1 MQMAKLQ
8 TAPPLTAVPNWASV
22 LSHFVPSPRRILLRY
37 AQARVKH
44 ELDPF
49 SAPQG
54 HRGMPHLAPH
64 DIMHLFI
71 ALAVLLGAAK
81 LACELMQKLDHPSVL
96 GEIMAGILLGPTLL
110 GHFKPQLYAF
120 IFPATGNLPIAL
132 ETVTTLGVVFF
143 LLIAG
148 LEIDLRSIFR
158 QGKSALAVS
167 FFGVIV
173 PFAFGFGAAGAF
185 PRFLGAEAGASR
197 LIFALFVGTAL
208 SISAL
213 PVIAK
218 ILMDLNLMRT
228 EMGTV
233 VMSSAMFDD
242 LVGWIL
248 FSMILGM
255 MNAGSHSFGGVKR
268 TILLVAAFT
277 LLALTVVRWLI
288 DKILP
293 FIQAHTS
300 WPGGVLGFI
309 FTLTLA
315 GAAFAEFAGI
325 HAVFGAFITGIAVG
339 ESTHLRKRTSEHI
352 HSIVT
357 NVFAPFFFDSI
368 GLRTNFVS
376 NFNLAITATV
386 IGVACLGKLLG
397 AGWGAH
403 LGGMDRR
410 TSWGVGLAMNARRA
424 MEMILG
430 LLALQAGVIR
440 ETMFV
445 ALVVMALF
453 TSLVS
458 GPIMHA
464 LIRSRKEITLKE
476 TINAKLFLPSLAGT
490 TKHEVLDQMCT
501 VAADYAS
508 NPPERFVRLVEERE
522 RVASSGW
529 ENGLA
534 VPHARVNGLPHPIV
548 VVARVNNGIDF
559 DARDGRVARLIV
571 MILTGDNQS
580 QHDLLRNA
588 GELFSRKEAIEQTLN
603 AQSFV
608 ELVAALN
615 APVS

>member
-1 MQMAKLQ
+1 
-8 TAPPLTAVPNWASV
+8 
-22 LSHFVPSPRRILLRY
+22 
-37 AQARVKH
+37 
-44 ELDPF
+44 
-49 SAPQG
+49 
-54 HRGMPHLAPH
+54 MPHLTQH
-64 DIMHLFI
+64 EVMTMFL
-71 ALAVLLGAAK
+71 ALAVLLGTAK
-81 LACELMQKLDHPSVL
+81 LAGELMQKLGQPSVL
-96 GEIMAGILLGPTLL
+96 GEILAGILLGPTLL
-110 GHFKPQLYAF
+110 GHFRPQIYAAL
-120 IFPATGNLPIAL
+120 FPSTGAMPIVL
-132 ETVTTLGVVFF
+132 ETVTTIGVVFF
-143 LLIAG
+143 LLTAG

-158 QGKSALAVS
+158 QGKSALLVS
-167 FFGVIV
+167 FFGVII
-173 PFAFGFGAAGAF
+173 PFALGFAAAGAF

-218 ILMDLNLMRT
+218 ILMDLNLIRT

-357 NVFAPFFFDSI
+357 NVFAPFFFASI

-376 NFNLAITATV
+376 NFNLGITATV

-410 TSWGVGLAMNARRA
+410 TSWGVGLAMNARGA

-430 LLALQAGVIR
+430 LLALQAGLIR

-458 GPIMHA
+458 APAIHF
-464 LIRSRKEITLKE
+464 LLRRRRVLTLKD
-476 TINAKLFLPSLAGT
+476 TVTTKLFLPAMKFR
-490 TKHEVLDQMCT
+490 TKDEALQHMCEI
-501 VAADYAS
+501 AADTVS
-508 NPPERFVRLVEERE
+508 NAPERFLRLVLERE
-522 RVASSGW
+522 RVVPSGW
-529 ENGLA
+529 ENSLA
-534 VPHARVNGLPHPIV
+534 VPHARVGGLPHPIV
-548 VVARVNNGIDF
+548 VIGKSEAGIDF
-559 DARDGRVARLIV
+559 DARDGKLSRLIIL
-571 MILTGDNQS
+571 ILTGDNQA
-580 QHDLLRNA
+580 QHDLLGDA
-588 GELFSRKEAIEQTLN
+588 GEMFSRKEAIDQVLEAST
-603 AQSFV
+603 FV

-615 APVS
+615 APVK

>member
-1 MQMAKLQ
+1 L
-8 TAPPLTAVPNWASV
+8 
-22 LSHFVPSPRRILLRY
+22 
-37 AQARVKH
+37 
-44 ELDPF
+44 
-49 SAPQG
+49 
-54 HRGMPHLAPH
+54 PHLTQH
-64 DIMHLFI
+64 EVMTMFL
-71 ALAVLLGAAK
+71 ALAVLLGTAK
-81 LACELMQKLDHPSVL
+81 LAGELMQKLGQPSVL
-96 GEIMAGILLGPTLL
+96 GEILAGILLGPTLL
-110 GHFKPQLYAF
+110 GHFKPQIYAAL
-120 IFPATGNLPIAL
+120 FPSTGAMPIVL
-132 ETVTTLGVVFF
+132 ETVTTIGVVFF
-143 LLIAG
+143 LLTAG

-158 QGKSALAVS
+158 QGKSALLVS
-167 FFGVIV
+167 FFGVII
-173 PFAFGFGAAGAF
+173 PFALGFAAAGAF

-218 ILMDLNLMRT
+218 ILMDLNLIRT

-255 MNAGSHSFGGVKR
+255 MNSGSHSFGGVKR

-357 NVFAPFFFDSI
+357 NVFAPFFFASI

-376 NFNLAITATV
+376 NFNLGITLTV

-410 TSWGVGLAMNARRA
+410 TSWGVGLAMNARGA

-430 LLALQAGVIR
+430 LLALQAGLIR

-458 GPIMHA
+458 APAIHF
-464 LIRSRKEITLKE
+464 LLRRRRVLTLKD
-476 TINAKLFLPSLAGT
+476 TVTTKLFLPAMKFR
-490 TKHEVLDQMCT
+490 TKDEALQHMCEI
-501 VAADYAS
+501 AADAVS
-508 NPPERFVRLVEERE
+508 NAPERFLRLVLERE
-522 RVASSGW
+522 RVVPSGW
-529 ENGLA
+529 ENSLA
-534 VPHARVNGLPHPIV
+534 IPHARVGGLPHPIV
-548 VVARVNNGIDF
+548 VIGKSEAGIDF
-559 DARDGRVARLIV
+559 DARDGKLSRLIIL
-571 MILTGDNQS
+571 ILTGDNQA
-580 QHDLLRNA
+580 QHDLLGDA
-588 GELFSRKEAIEQTLN
+588 GEMFSRKEAIDQVLEAST
-603 AQSFV
+603 FV

-615 APVS
+615 APVK